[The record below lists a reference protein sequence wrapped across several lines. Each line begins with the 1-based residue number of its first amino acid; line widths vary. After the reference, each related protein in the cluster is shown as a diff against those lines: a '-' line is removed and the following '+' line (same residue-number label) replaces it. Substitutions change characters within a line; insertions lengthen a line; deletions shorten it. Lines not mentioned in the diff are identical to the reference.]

1 MFRVTVDHDTNLFIR
16 LWSLVGLAFG
26 DNFCINGNRQTKM
39 GHSGN
44 TGLERHVSFPSK
56 MEHVVYCHS
65 FPSGTV
71 FLCERGSR
79 KTLFRQILDLIMHLR
94 IRSNAKVISVL
105 CFSSAVYNAINCNR
119 RLQTP
124 ILNAPSLTLSHTIWH
139 PCQAATSE
147 IFLTHFANVNL
158 MRACEGITLM
168 QLENILIAHS
178 SEPSACIQARF
189 WLEF

>member
-1 MFRVTVDHDTNLFIR
+1 MNVDCWFVLHHWYSETCVARPDILVFWQPWTQNDTF
-16 LWSLVGLAFG
+16 
-26 DNFCINGNRQTKM
+26 
-39 GHSGN
+39 
-44 TGLERHVSFPSK
+44 SFPSK

-105 CFSSAVYNAINCNR
+105 CLSSAVYNAINCNR

-124 ILNAPSLTLSHTIWH
+124 ILNTPSLTLSHTIWH

-158 MRACEGITLM
+158 MRASEGITLM